1 MHVVTLSNGLQVNA
15 AVLNAEQKK
24 LLVDLLRARATVKK
38 AEAELEEMLAN
49 EISTG
54 VYTQSG
60 NFSAKVVNR
69 LCNEEQAAEGRLRE
83 SLTATVSTSA

>member
-1 MHVVTLSNGLQVNA
+1 VTLGDGLQISA
-15 AVLNAEQKK
+15 GVLNAEQKK
-24 LLVDLLRARATVKK
+24 LLVDLLHARATVKK

-60 NFSAKVVNR
+60 AFSAKVVDR
-69 LCNEEQAAEGRLRE
+69 LHNDEQTAEVRLRE
-83 SLTATVSTSA
+83 SLTHTAFTSA